1 MRSLKT
7 RPHFVFGDFLMHPSL
22 DPEVFMAKLLSKLA
36 GHDPETLTHG
46 GYDESG
52 TYYPVFAQ
60 THLYD
65 HRFREVPEVFAWRK
79 FVIPARKLI
88 EEMARNGQTIY
99 QARPHYFH
107 GDHEDV
113 FNFRVVIWTDFEP
126 EDFQPAWPSQL
137 VGSLDKGWKFD
148 IAVQARS
155 DKEAVGFIFDGFIGE
170 PKIIRILSLEK
181 KPNDWSPFNENFKN
195 EAGFRWSILP
205 DKE

>member
-1 MRSLKT
+1 
-7 RPHFVFGDFLMHPSL
+7 MHPSL
-22 DPEVFMAKLLSKLA
+22 DPEVFMAKLLCKLA
-36 GHDPETLTHG
+36 GHDPETLIHG

-60 THLYD
+60 THLFD
-65 HRFREVPEVFAWRK
+65 HKFREVPEVFAWRK

-88 EEMARNGQTIY
+88 EELARNGQTIY

-107 GDHEDV
+107 GDHEEV

-126 EDFQPAWPSQL
+126 EDFQPIWPSQL
-137 VGSLDKGWKFD
+137 VGGLDEGWKFD

-170 PKIIRILSLEK
+170 AKIIRILSLEK
-181 KPNDWSPFNENFKN
+181 KPNDWSPYNDNFKN
-195 EAGFRWSILP
+195 TDGFRWSILS